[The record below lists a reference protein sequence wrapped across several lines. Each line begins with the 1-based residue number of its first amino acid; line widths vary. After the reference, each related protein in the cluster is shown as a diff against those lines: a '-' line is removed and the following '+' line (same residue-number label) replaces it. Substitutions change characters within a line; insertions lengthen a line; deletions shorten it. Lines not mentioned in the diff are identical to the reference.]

1 MGPTVTD
8 WRQLDGRQGRIGQ
21 SLLVKLPSFIAAD
34 VARVER
40 ELDRIVPPE
49 GTWPVPLHRAMRYTL
64 LAPSKR
70 VRAVL
75 VLQSASVCGSDDR
88 ALPAAAAVELIHASS
103 LILDDLPALDDAPL
117 RRGRPSNHVAHGEAM
132 ALMAAFALFNLAYGA
147 IARAYDAST
156 ARRLTA
162 LMSEAVGSDGL
173 IGGEVADLLAVD
185 QAVSFD
191 VLELI
196 HRCKTGALFV
206 AAASAGAATAGANP
220 DQVSALAAYAK
231 NLGLAFQIVDDLLDV
246 EGDPAVT
253 GKPRLADARRTT
265 FVSFSGVA
273 GAHALARELCQTATA
288 ALDSFGPRADRLRE
302 LALFVADRQ
311 M

>member
-1 MGPTVTD
+1 M
-8 WRQLDGRQGRIGQ
+8 
-21 SLLVKLPSFIAAD
+21 KLPSFIAAD
-34 VARVER
+34 VALVEG

-49 GTWPVPLHRAMRYTL
+49 GLRPAGLHDAMRYTL

-75 VLQSASVCGSDDR
+75 VLQAARVCGSDER
-88 ALPAAAAVELIHASS
+88 ALPVAAAVELIHASS
-103 LILDDLPALDDAPL
+103 LILDDLPALDNAPL

-132 ALMAAFALFNLAYGA
+132 AIMAAFALFNLAFDT
-147 IARAYDAST
+147 IARDYDGPI
-156 ARRLTA
+156 ARRLTG

-173 IGGEVADLLAVD
+173 IGGEVEDLLAAE

-191 VLELI
+191 TLELI

-206 AAASAGAATAGANP
+206 AAAHAGAVTAGADP
-220 DQVSALAAYAK
+220 EQASALAAYAK

-253 GKPRLADARRTT
+253 GKPRLADAKRTT
-265 FVSFSGVA
+265 FVSFSGVS
-273 GAHALARELCQTATA
+273 GAHDLARELCQTATA
-288 ALDSFGPRADRLRE
+288 ALEPFGSRANRLRE
-302 LALFVADRQ
+302 LASFVADRQ

>member
-1 MGPTVTD
+1 M
-8 WRQLDGRQGRIGQ
+8 
-21 SLLVKLPSFIAAD
+21 SLPSFISEDLAQ
-34 VARVER
+34 VER
-40 ELDRIVPPE
+40 ELDRVVPPE
-49 GTWPVPLHRAMRYTL
+49 SAGPERLHRAMRYTL

-75 VLQSASVCGSDDR
+75 VLQSARVCGSDQR
-88 ALPAAAAVELIHASS
+88 ALPAAAAVELIHACS
-103 LILDDLPALDDAPL
+103 LILDDLPALDNAPL

-132 ALMAAFALFNLAYGA
+132 ALMAAFALFNLAFEV
-147 IARAYDAST
+147 IARAYDATT

-162 LMSEAVGSDGL
+162 LMAEAVGSGGL
-173 IGGEVADLLAVD
+173 IGGEVADLLAAD
-185 QAVSFD
+185 GAISFD
-191 VLELI
+191 TLELI

-206 AAASAGAATAGANP
+206 AAATAGAVTAGAAPAQIN
-220 DQVSALAAYAK
+220 SLSAYAK

-253 GKPRLADARRTT
+253 GKPRLADAKRTT

-273 GAHALARELCQTATA
+273 GAHQLARELCHTATT
-288 ALDSFGPRADRLRE
+288 ALEPFGKGADRLRE
-302 LALFVADRQ
+302 LAAFVADRK

>member
-1 MGPTVTD
+1 M
-8 WRQLDGRQGRIGQ
+8 
-21 SLLVKLPSFIAAD
+21 KLPSFITAD
-34 VARVER
+34 VALVER
-40 ELDRIVPPE
+40 ELGRLVPAEHVRPA
-49 GTWPVPLHRAMRYTL
+49 GLHRAMRYTL

-75 VLQSASVCGSDDR
+75 VLQAARICGSDER

-103 LILDDLPALDDAPL
+103 LILDDLPALDNAPL

-132 ALMAAFALFNLAYGA
+132 ALMAAFALFNLAFGTV
-147 IARAYDAST
+147 ARAYDAPV
-156 ARRLTA
+156 ARRITA
-162 LMSEAVGSDGL
+162 LMAEAVGSDGL
-173 IGGEVADLLAVD
+173 IGGEVEDLLAAE

-191 VLELI
+191 TLELI

-206 AAASAGAATAGANP
+206 AAASAGAATAGAGP
-220 DQVSALAAYAK
+220 DQTLALEAYAK

-253 GKPRLADARRTT
+253 GKPRLADAKRTT

-273 GAHALARELCQTATA
+273 GAHELARELCQTATA
-288 ALDSFGPRADRLRE
+288 ALEVFGSRADRLRD
-302 LALFVADRQ
+302 LAAFVAERQ
-311 M
+311 L